1 MAKKKRKSAIR
12 KTIITTILAMAVLIS
27 FSMQTYGATA
37 QNIKISG
44 KTYVYGF
51 NINDSGRWTGKAY
64 RQIKIYPL
72 SSSKL
77 KITYHYLSKLKKM
90 KLIQQIR

>member
-51 NINDSGRWTGKAY
+51 K
-64 RQIKIYPL
+64 
-72 SSSKL
+72 
-77 KITYHYLSKLKKM
+77 H
-90 KLIQQIR
+90 

>member
-51 NINDSGRWTGKAY
+51 NINDSGRGQERHTD
-64 RQIKIYPL
+64 
-72 SSSKL
+72 KL
-77 KITYHYLSKLKKM
+77 KYIHFHL
-90 KLIQQIR
+90 QN